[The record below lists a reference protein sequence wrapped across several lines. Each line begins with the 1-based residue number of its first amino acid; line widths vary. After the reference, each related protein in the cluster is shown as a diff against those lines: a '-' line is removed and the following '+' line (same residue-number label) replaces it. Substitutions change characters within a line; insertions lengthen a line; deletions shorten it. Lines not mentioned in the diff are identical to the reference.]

1 MMAVVMTTINTQAMA
16 EERTPRPSYSVN
28 LTSAVTFEV
37 GAVVGVEVEI
47 TAVALAVVVLEV
59 GPVVGLNKAVI
70 KVKVMVVG
78 DMVAILVGGFEFAVV
93 TGMSV

>member
-78 DMVAILVGGFEFAVV
+78 DMVPIAVVGFEFAAV

>member
-47 TAVALAVVVLEV
+47 TAVASAVDGLEV
-59 GPVVGLNKAVI
+59 GPVVGLSVALI
-70 KVKVMVVG
+70 EIRIMVVV
-78 DMVAILVGGFEFAVV
+78 DMVAIAVGGFEFAAV
-93 TGMSV
+93 TGMTV